1 MRLDL
6 IFQAKFVI
14 CNLIQSSSFF
24 AIRVSSSFINATL
37 AFFYRTIIIHHGVTT
52 TTALIFGAKYDESY
66 RFQQARHSKIHR
78 MRSFQCIQCPKLN
91 NRLTTAINI
100 V

>member
-37 AFFYRTIIIHHGVTT
+37 AFFYRTRIIHHGVTT
-52 TTALIFGAKYDESY
+52 TNALIFGAKYDDY
-66 RFQQARHSKIHR
+66 RFQRARHSTIHR
-78 MRSFQCIQCPKLN
+78 IRFIPMHSVPK
-91 NRLTTAINI
+91 IK
-100 V
+100 

>member
-1 MRLDL
+1 MSRLMRLDL

-52 TTALIFGAKYDESY
+52 TNALIFGAKYDDNY
-66 RFQQARHSKIHR
+66 RFQRARHSTIHR
-78 MRSFQCIQCPKLN
+78 IRFIPMHSVPK
-91 NRLTTAINI
+91 IK
-100 V
+100 